1 MFHSIIKGLLLSLFV
16 SLVFIG
22 PLKAQEKATDV
33 VMVLHG
39 GAGTILPE
47 YMDEKKQAE
56 IAGELERALRTGFK
70 LWQEGYSSLDM
81 VESAIVILENSPDFN
96 AGRGA
101 VFTYDGHNELDASIM
116 YGANQDAGAVA
127 GVTNIKNPIIAA
139 RAVMENSPHVLLSR
153 EGAEQFAASQDI
165 EQADSAYFYTRKS
178 YEALERAQANEKNG
192 GSINPLSDEKMG
204 TVGAVALDKGGH
216 LSAGTSTGGMTNKR
230 WGRIGDSPLPG
241 AGTYAN
247 DATVGVSCTGH
258 GEYFIRQSVAY
269 DMHALMAYKGL
280 SVDEAANTIVHHK
293 LKKIDAL
300 GGLIALDK
308 KGNAALSFNTV
319 GMYRAYITKTGE
331 ITIRFFEEEI
341 E

>member
-1 MFHSIIKGLLLSLFV
+1 MARSLTKGILLSLFA
-16 SLVFIG
+16 SLALVG
-22 PLKAQEKATDV
+22 SLKAQEKAANV

-47 YMDEKKQAE
+47 YMDEEKSAE
-56 IAGELERALRTGFK
+56 ISGRLTAALSAGYALWEKGA
-70 LWQEGYSSLDM
+70 SSLDM
-81 VESAIVILENSPDFN
+81 VEAAIVVLENSPAFN

-153 EGAEQFAASQDI
+153 EGAEKFAESQDI
-165 EQADSAYFYTRKS
+165 ERADSAYFYTRKA
-178 YEALERAQANEKNG
+178 YEALQRVKASEENK
-192 GSINPLSDEKMG
+192 GSINPLPDDKMG
-204 TVGAVALDKGGH
+204 TVGAVALDKDGH
-216 LSAGTSTGGMTNKR
+216 ISAGTSTGGMTNKR

-241 AGTYAN
+241 SGTYAN

-269 DMHALMAYKGL
+269 DLHALMSYKGVT
-280 SVDEAANTIVHHK
+280 VDEAANTIIHDK
-293 LKKIDAL
+293 LKTIKAM

-308 KGNAALSFNTV
+308 NGNAALSFNTV
-319 GMYRAYITKTGE
+319 GMYRAYITKEGE
-331 ITIRFFEEEI
+331 ITIRFFEEEV